1 MLLLGLTGSI
11 ATGKS
16 TVSRILSQPPYSIPI
31 IDADILARRVVDPG
45 TAGYRAILS
54 HFSSTTPDLLQP
66 VSLSLPED
74 GVDGKGR
81 PLDRAALGRR
91 IFGDEEERRKDRK
104 VLNGIVHPAVR
115 KTMLKA
121 VLYYY
126 VRGYWCVVLD
136 IPLLFESRL
145 DVFCGT
151 VMVVAVRDPEVQM
164 RRLRERDP
172 HLSAEE
178 ASNRVRSQEDVR
190 EKAKR
195 VVARGDGRG
204 IVVWNDGPKEG
215 LEVELRRAILK
226 LKDESPRWWSLWLL
240 ISPLMGGLVGIWN
253 MMMSWSAR
261 RDWERGLGREKAKL

>member
-16 TVSRILSQPPYSIPI
+16 TVSRILSQPPYSLPT
-31 IDADILARRVVDPG
+31 IDADVLARRVVEPG
-45 TAGYRAILS
+45 TASYRAILS

-66 VSLSLPED
+66 ASPSVPED
-74 GVDGKGR
+74 GINGKGR

-91 IFGDEEERRKDRK
+91 IFGDEEGRRRDRK

-115 KTMLKA
+115 KMMVKL
-121 VLYYY
+121 VFYYY

-172 HLSAEE
+172 HLSAED
-178 ASNRVRSQEDVR
+178 AANRVRSQADVR

-195 VVARGDGRG
+195 AIARGDGRG
-204 IVVWNDGPKEG
+204 IVVWNDGPKDE
-215 LEVELRRAILK
+215 LEVELKKAILK
-226 LKDESPRWWSLWLL
+226 LKNESPWWWSLWLL
-240 ISPLMGGLVGIWN
+240 ISPSMGALFGIWN
-253 MMMSWSAR
+253 MMMAWWAR
-261 RDWERGLGREKAKL
+261 REWEKGTGKEKAKL